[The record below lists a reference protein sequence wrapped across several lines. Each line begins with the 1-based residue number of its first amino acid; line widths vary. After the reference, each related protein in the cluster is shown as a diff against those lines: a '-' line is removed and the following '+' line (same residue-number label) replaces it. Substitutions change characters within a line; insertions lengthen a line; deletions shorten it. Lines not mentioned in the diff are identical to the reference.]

1 MEPVPP
7 LVEVWRLHPRDP
19 PGSACH
25 LLSLRD
31 QQRFPST
38 CSAGDLGSI
47 PWVRKIPWR
56 NAWQRTP
63 VFWPGESHGQ
73 RSLAGCS
80 PWGPKEPDMN
90 QRLSTHT
97 GKMCAFVGL
106 CCYLSFSELILTSS
120 ALPSLYFWPD
130 SSCFLPLYTEGHVI
144 HSQPELKASATLVPI
159 PHESKLVLFALCWG
173 TGQGNASAKGTVVLI
188 GISETMC
195 SPLGTHSSA
204 GLAVTPQIPAAS
216 APPEP
221 DLHAPRRPV
230 SRTAI
235 CPLGP
240 GRTWGCGVQSP
251 FFLSFF
257 FYFNK
262 CYIKYTGQSTPFPCD
277 GVHGSKIVPTL
288 GHPFFR
294 IYVKRRKFCLP
305 GLFPSP

>member
-1 MEPVPP
+1 MATHSSILAWRIPRTEEPGG
-7 LVEVWRLHPRDP
+7 LQSM
-19 PGSACH
+19 GS
-25 LLSLRD
+25 
-31 QQRFPST
+31 QRARHEPAT
-38 CSAGDLGSI
+38 EHTHWENVCI
-47 PWVRKIPWR
+47 C
-56 NAWQRTP
+56 
-63 VFWPGESHGQ
+63 
-73 RSLAGCS
+73 RSLLLPLLLGAYPHFLG
-80 PWGPKEPDMN
+80 
-90 QRLSTHT
+90 
-97 GKMCAFVGL
+97 A
-106 CCYLSFSELILTSS
+106 
-120 ALPSLYFWPD
+120 PSLYFWPD
-130 SSCFLPLYTEGHVI
+130 PSCFLPLHTEGHVI
-144 HSQPELKASATLVPI
+144 HSQPELKPSASLVPI
-159 PHESKLVLFALCWG
+159 PHESKLVLFALCRG
-173 TGQGNASAKGTVVLI
+173 TGQGDASGKGTVVLI

-204 GLAVTPQIPAAS
+204 SLAVTPQIPAAS

-221 DLHAPRRPV
+221 GLHAPRRPV

-251 FFLSFF
+251 FFLFF

-262 CYIKYTGQSTPFPCD
+262 CYIKYTGQSTSFPCD